1 MASVISRNNKFCVV
15 YSYCDKD
22 GKRRQKWETF
32 KTLGE
37 ANTRKIEIEYSQQ
50 VGNFVIPNCT
60 TVSELMKEYV
70 SLYGKTKWSPSVY
83 SSNTGLINHYIEP
96 YLGKLKLAE
105 VTSHTLERY
114 YQKLLTTPAVPMIC
128 VKKYSNETRTIT
140 TATVRKIHNVLRSA
154 FTQAMK
160 WDLIEKNPAAYATVP
175 KHEAKEREIW
185 DAQTIFKAIELCKDP
200 RLKLCLN
207 LAFSCT
213 LRIGELLALTWDCVD
228 ISDESIQA
236 GKASISITK
245 ELQRVS
251 KKAMKALDSK
261 DIITVFPDQ
270 GLHNRTALVLK
281 TPKTPT
287 SIRKVFLPKTVAEM
301 LVAWKMEQDAAIEAI
316 GNEYADFNLV
326 IATSVG
332 LPCESAQ
339 IRKALK
345 NLIEENNLPPVVFHS
360 LRHSSITYKL
370 KLNQGDI
377 KSVQGDSGHAQ
388 ASMVTD
394 QYSHILD
401 ENRQENAKLLEKA
414 FYNGRGAE
422 PEAEVKRKQ
431 IAMVDQMNAMGFDPL
446 QLAKVLSNPDM
457 VKMLQMLAGS
467 GAAT

>member
-1 MASVISRNNKFCVV
+1 MASVISRNDKFCVV
-15 YSYCDKD
+15 YSYFDKD

-32 KTLGE
+32 KTFGE

-96 YLGKLKLAE
+96 YLGKLKLVE

-128 VKKYSNETRTIT
+128 VKKYSNETRTVT

-160 WDLIEKNPAAYATVP
+160 WDLIEKNPAVYATVP

-185 DAQTIFKAIELCKDP
+185 DAQTIFKAIECCKDP

-236 GKASISITK
+236 GKASISVTK

-270 GLHNRTALVLK
+270 GIHNRTALVLK

-326 IATSVG
+326 IATPVG

-401 ENRQENAKLLEKA
+401 ENRQENAKLIEKA

-457 VKMLQMLAGS
+457 VKMLQMLS
-467 GAAT
+467 KSATTE

>member
-1 MASVISRNNKFCVV
+1 MATIVTRNNRFCVV
-15 YSYCDKD
+15 YSYFDKE
-22 GKRRQKWETF
+22 GVRRQKWETF
-32 KTLGE
+32 KTMSE
-37 ANTRKIEIEYSQQ
+37 ANTRKTEIEYTQQ
-50 VGNFVIPNCT
+50 LGTFVIPKCS
-60 TVSELMKEYV
+60 TVSELMTEYV
-70 SLYGKTKWSPSVY
+70 SLYGKTKWSPSAY
-83 SSNTGLINHYIEP
+83 TSNTGLINHYIEP
-96 YLGKLKLAE
+96 YLGKLKLYE
-105 VTSHTLERY
+105 VTSHTLEKY
-114 YQKLLTTPAVPMIC
+114 YQKLLTTPAVPAIC
-128 VKKYSNETRTIT
+128 VRKYTNDTRMVT
-140 TATVRKIHNVLRSA
+140 TATIRKIHNVLRSA

-160 WDLIEKNPAAYATVP
+160 WDLIDKNPAVYATVP
-175 KHEAKEREIW
+175 KHECKEREIW
-185 DAQTIFKAIELCKDP
+185 DAQTLFKAIECCKDP

-251 KKAMKALDSK
+251 KQAMKALDDK
-261 DIITVFPDQ
+261 DIITVFPEQ

-301 LVAWKMEQDAAIEAI
+301 LIAWKMEQDATIEAI
-316 GNEYADFNLV
+316 GNEYANFNLV
-326 IATSVG
+326 IATPVG

-345 NLIEENNLPPVVFHS
+345 NLIEENNLPPIVFHS

-422 PEAEVKRKQ
+422 PEAEVRRKQ
-431 IAMVDQMNAMGFDPL
+431 AAVVDQMNAMGFDPL

-457 VKMLQMLAGS
+457 VKMLQMLAGNS
-467 GAAT
+467 AAT

>member
-1 MASVISRNNKFCVV
+1 M
-15 YSYCDKD
+15 
-22 GKRRQKWETF
+22 
-32 KTLGE
+32 
-37 ANTRKIEIEYSQQ
+37 
-50 VGNFVIPNCT
+50 
-60 TVSELMKEYV
+60 
-70 SLYGKTKWSPSVY
+70 
-83 SSNTGLINHYIEP
+83 
-96 YLGKLKLAE
+96 LK
-105 VTSHTLERY
+105 
-114 YQKLLTTPAVPMIC
+114 K
-128 VKKYSNETRTIT
+128 
-140 TATVRKIHNVLRSA
+140 
-154 FTQAMK
+154 
-160 WDLIEKNPAAYATVP
+160 
-175 KHEAKEREIW
+175 
-185 DAQTIFKAIELCKDP
+185 
-200 RLKLCLN
+200 
-207 LAFSCT
+207 
-213 LRIGELLALTWDCVD
+213 
-228 ISDESIQA
+228 
-236 GKASISITK
+236 
-245 ELQRVS
+245 
-251 KKAMKALDSK
+251 
-261 DIITVFPDQ
+261 
-270 GLHNRTALVLK
+270 
-281 TPKTPT
+281 PKTPT

-326 IATSVG
+326 IATPVG

-345 NLIEENNLPPVVFHS
+345 DLIEENNLPPVVFHS

-457 VKMLQMLAGS
+457 VKMLQILAGS

>member
-1 MASVISRNNKFCVV
+1 MLFQENDRLGFRINIVALRPDNVAS
-15 YSYCDKD
+15 
-22 GKRRQKWETF
+22 
-32 KTLGE
+32 TLP
-37 ANTRKIEIEYSQQ
+37 AI
-50 VGNFVIPNCT
+50 
-60 TVSELMKEYV
+60 SELCFNIDQPFDLTVCVLTPGDFRNVHMLTVERFPQNRFRV
-70 SLYGKTKWSPSVY
+70 FRAEAIQTNIPLATGRLNAHMSTSLD
-83 SSNTGLINHYIEP
+83 
-96 YLGKLKLAE
+96 
-105 VTSHTLERY
+105 
-114 YQKLLTTPAVPMIC
+114 PA
-128 VKKYSNETRTIT
+128 SR
-140 TATVRKIHNVLRSA
+140 
-154 FTQAMK
+154 F
-160 WDLIEKNPAAYATVP
+160 
-175 KHEAKEREIW
+175 
-185 DAQTIFKAIELCKDP
+185 
-200 RLKLCLN
+200 
-207 LAFSCT
+207 FSCT
-213 LRIGELLALTWDCVD
+213 LRIGELLALTCDCVN

-281 TPKTPT
+281 APKTPT

-326 IATSVG
+326 IATPVG

-414 FYNGRGAE
+414 FYNGHGAE

-431 IAMVDQMNAMGFDPL
+431 IAVVDQMNAMGFDPL
-446 QLAKVLSNPDM
+446 QLAKVLSNPDI
-457 VKMLQMLAGS
+457 VKMLQMLS
-467 GAAT
+467 KSATTE

>member
-1 MASVISRNNKFCVV
+1 
-15 YSYCDKD
+15 
-22 GKRRQKWETF
+22 
-32 KTLGE
+32 
-37 ANTRKIEIEYSQQ
+37 
-50 VGNFVIPNCT
+50 
-60 TVSELMKEYV
+60 
-70 SLYGKTKWSPSVY
+70 
-83 SSNTGLINHYIEP
+83 
-96 YLGKLKLAE
+96 
-105 VTSHTLERY
+105 
-114 YQKLLTTPAVPMIC
+114 MIC
-128 VKKYSNETRTIT
+128 VKKYSNETRTVT

-154 FTQAMK
+154 FTQAIK

-245 ELQRVS
+245 ELQRVN

-281 TPKTPT
+281 APKTPT

-301 LVAWKMEQDAAIEAI
+301 FVAWKMEQDAAIEAI

-326 IATSVG
+326 IATPVG

-388 ASMVTD
+388 ASIVDGVLNAFVRQVEPALKQIHPQHLFNSLRRTAALSARIIRRD
-394 QYSHILD
+394 IGHPFLPWDDFIHDLKEFLALGFAFPCAVFHVADGLPLHPDAPPLLD
-401 ENRQENAKLLEKA
+401 NCPINHRYKKSWHLDVKGGEAGACEKKS
-414 FYNGRGAE
+414 
-422 PEAEVKRKQ
+422 VKR
-431 IAMVDQMNAMGFDPL
+431 
-446 QLAKVLSNPDM
+446 
-457 VKMLQMLAGS
+457 
-467 GAAT
+467 

>member
-1 MASVISRNNKFCVV
+1 MASVISRNDKFCVV
-15 YSYCDKD
+15 YSYFDKD
-22 GKRRQKWETF
+22 GKRRQKWEIF

-128 VKKYSNETRTIT
+128 VKKYSNETRTVT

-175 KHEAKEREIW
+175 KHEAKERKIW

-270 GLHNRTALVLK
+270 GIHNRTALVLK

-326 IATSVG
+326 IATPVG

-431 IAMVDQMNAMGFDPL
+431 IAVVDQMNAMGFDPL

>member
-1 MASVISRNNKFCVV
+1 
-15 YSYCDKD
+15 
-22 GKRRQKWETF
+22 
-32 KTLGE
+32 
-37 ANTRKIEIEYSQQ
+37 
-50 VGNFVIPNCT
+50 
-60 TVSELMKEYV
+60 
-70 SLYGKTKWSPSVY
+70 
-83 SSNTGLINHYIEP
+83 
-96 YLGKLKLAE
+96 
-105 VTSHTLERY
+105 
-114 YQKLLTTPAVPMIC
+114 
-128 VKKYSNETRTIT
+128 
-140 TATVRKIHNVLRSA
+140 
-154 FTQAMK
+154 
-160 WDLIEKNPAAYATVP
+160 
-175 KHEAKEREIW
+175 
-185 DAQTIFKAIELCKDP
+185 
-200 RLKLCLN
+200 
-207 LAFSCT
+207 
-213 LRIGELLALTWDCVD
+213 
-228 ISDESIQA
+228 
-236 GKASISITK
+236 
-245 ELQRVS
+245 
-251 KKAMKALDSK
+251 
-261 DIITVFPDQ
+261 
-270 GLHNRTALVLK
+270 
-281 TPKTPT
+281 
-287 SIRKVFLPKTVAEM
+287 
-301 LVAWKMEQDAAIEAI
+301 MEQDAAIEAI
-316 GNEYADFNLV
+316 SNEYADFNLI
-326 IATSVG
+326 IATPVG

>member
-1 MASVISRNNKFCVV
+1 M
-15 YSYCDKD
+15 Y
-22 GKRRQKWETF
+22 T
-32 KTLGE
+32 
-37 ANTRKIEIEYSQQ
+37 
-50 VGNFVIPNCT
+50 
-60 TVSELMKEYV
+60 
-70 SLYGKTKWSPSVY
+70 
-83 SSNTGLINHYIEP
+83 SNTGLIRNYIKP
-96 YLGKLKLAE
+96 IIGKLKLNE
-105 VTSHTLERY
+105 VTSCSLEQYYKTL
-114 YQKLLTTPAVPMIC
+114 QKTPAVQQMC
-128 VKKYSNETRTIT
+128 KKKYARETAFVT
-140 TATVRKIHNVLRSA
+140 TATIKKVHNLLRSA
-154 FTQAMK
+154 FTQAEK
-160 WDLIEKNPAAYATVP
+160 WDLIEKNPARYATLP
-175 KHEAKEREIW
+175 KHETKEREIW

-200 RLKLCLN
+200 RLELCPN

-281 TPKTPT
+281 APKTPT

-316 GNEYADFNLV
+316 GNEYVDFNLV
-326 IATSVG
+326 IATPVG

-422 PEAEVKRKQ
+422 PEAEVKQKQ

-446 QLAKVLSNPDM
+446 QLAKVLSNHDT
-457 VKMLQMLAGS
+457 V
-467 GAAT
+467 

>member
-1 MASVISRNNKFCVV
+1 
-15 YSYCDKD
+15 
-22 GKRRQKWETF
+22 
-32 KTLGE
+32 
-37 ANTRKIEIEYSQQ
+37 
-50 VGNFVIPNCT
+50 
-60 TVSELMKEYV
+60 
-70 SLYGKTKWSPSVY
+70 
-83 SSNTGLINHYIEP
+83 
-96 YLGKLKLAE
+96 
-105 VTSHTLERY
+105 
-114 YQKLLTTPAVPMIC
+114 VPRP
-128 VKKYSNETRTIT
+128 EG
-140 TATVRKIHNVLRSA
+140 
-154 FTQAMK
+154 F
-160 WDLIEKNPAAYATVP
+160 DPYATVP

-236 GKASISITK
+236 GKASISVTK

-281 TPKTPT
+281 APKTPT

-326 IATSVG
+326 IATPVG

-467 GAAT
+467 GTAT

>member
-1 MASVISRNNKFCVV
+1 MFITDVISK
-15 YSYCDKD
+15 KH
-22 GKRRQKWETF
+22 
-32 KTLGE
+32 
-37 ANTRKIEIEYSQQ
+37 
-50 VGNFVIPNCT
+50 
-60 TVSELMKEYV
+60 
-70 SLYGKTKWSPSVY
+70 
-83 SSNTGLINHYIEP
+83 SS
-96 YLGKLKLAE
+96 
-105 VTSHTLERY
+105 
-114 YQKLLTTPAVPMIC
+114 
-128 VKKYSNETRTIT
+128 
-140 TATVRKIHNVLRSA
+140 
-154 FTQAMK
+154 
-160 WDLIEKNPAAYATVP
+160 
-175 KHEAKEREIW
+175 
-185 DAQTIFKAIELCKDP
+185 AIED
-200 RLKLCLN
+200 
-207 LAFSCT
+207 
-213 LRIGELLALTWDCVD
+213 
-228 ISDESIQA
+228 
-236 GKASISITK
+236 
-245 ELQRVS
+245 
-251 KKAMKALDSK
+251 
-261 DIITVFPDQ
+261 
-270 GLHNRTALVLK
+270 
-281 TPKTPT
+281 KTPT

-301 LVAWKMEQDAAIEAI
+301 LVAWKMEQDTAIEAI

-326 IATSVG
+326 IATPVG

>member
-1 MASVISRNNKFCVV
+1 M
-15 YSYCDKD
+15 Y
-22 GKRRQKWETF
+22 T
-32 KTLGE
+32 
-37 ANTRKIEIEYSQQ
+37 
-50 VGNFVIPNCT
+50 
-60 TVSELMKEYV
+60 
-70 SLYGKTKWSPSVY
+70 
-83 SSNTGLINHYIEP
+83 SNTSLIRNYIKP
-96 YLGKLKLAE
+96 IIGKLKLNE
-105 VTSHTLERY
+105 VTSCSLEQYYKTL
-114 YQKLLTTPAVPMIC
+114 KKTPAVQQMC
-128 VKKYSNETRTIT
+128 KKKYARETAFVT
-140 TATVRKIHNVLRSA
+140 TATIKKVHSLLRSA
-154 FTQAMK
+154 FTQAEK
-160 WDLIEKNPAAYATVP
+160 WDLIEKNPARYATLP
-175 KHEAKEREIW
+175 KHETKEREIW

-301 LVAWKMEQDAAIEAI
+301 LVAWKMEQDTAIEAI

-326 IATSVG
+326 IATPVG

-345 NLIEENNLPPVVFHS
+345 NLIEENNLPPVAFHS

-446 QLAKVLSNPDM
+446 QLAKVRRFSIRFI
-457 VKMLQMLAGS
+457 
-467 GAAT
+467 TI

>member
-1 MASVISRNNKFCVV
+1 MASVISRNDKFCVV

-128 VKKYSNETRTIT
+128 VKKYSNETRTVT

-175 KHEAKEREIW
+175 KHEAKERKIW

-270 GLHNRTALVLK
+270 GIHNRTALVLK

-316 GNEYADFNLV
+316 GNEYARV
-326 IATSVG
+326 
-332 LPCESAQ
+332 
-339 IRKALK
+339 
-345 NLIEENNLPPVVFHS
+345 
-360 LRHSSITYKL
+360 
-370 KLNQGDI
+370 
-377 KSVQGDSGHAQ
+377 
-388 ASMVTD
+388 
-394 QYSHILD
+394 
-401 ENRQENAKLLEKA
+401 
-414 FYNGRGAE
+414 
-422 PEAEVKRKQ
+422 
-431 IAMVDQMNAMGFDPL
+431 
-446 QLAKVLSNPDM
+446 
-457 VKMLQMLAGS
+457 
-467 GAAT
+467 

>member
-1 MASVISRNNKFCVV
+1 
-15 YSYCDKD
+15 
-22 GKRRQKWETF
+22 
-32 KTLGE
+32 
-37 ANTRKIEIEYSQQ
+37 
-50 VGNFVIPNCT
+50 
-60 TVSELMKEYV
+60 
-70 SLYGKTKWSPSVY
+70 
-83 SSNTGLINHYIEP
+83 
-96 YLGKLKLAE
+96 
-105 VTSHTLERY
+105 
-114 YQKLLTTPAVPMIC
+114 
-128 VKKYSNETRTIT
+128 
-140 TATVRKIHNVLRSA
+140 
-154 FTQAMK
+154 
-160 WDLIEKNPAAYATVP
+160 
-175 KHEAKEREIW
+175 
-185 DAQTIFKAIELCKDP
+185 
-200 RLKLCLN
+200 
-207 LAFSCT
+207 
-213 LRIGELLALTWDCVD
+213 
-228 ISDESIQA
+228 
-236 GKASISITK
+236 
-245 ELQRVS
+245 
-251 KKAMKALDSK
+251 MKALDSK

-281 TPKTPT
+281 APKTPT

-301 LVAWKMEQDAAIEAI
+301 LVAWKMEQDTAIEAI

-326 IATSVG
+326 IATPVG

-414 FYNGRGAE
+414 FYNGHGAE

-467 GAAT
+467 GAAAQ